1 MTSQARLL
9 NKHSLNP
16 LRGSRKGGRR
26 VSIALLA
33 VAMGLAG
40 CAQNPP
46 RSVTTMGEVER
57 EAYKRMTDRIA
68 EESAKFRSVN
78 DEIRASVEEK
88 GPEPLEEAVEPEY
101 DPLEDMVV
109 TVRLHDAPLTAVLRV
124 LAEET
129 DTSLIVEPE
138 VLDIDK
144 RASLFLPDVTAR
156 ELLDHVADAFDLAV
170 ERRGNVIRIGVY
182 EDRLF
187 NVDFLNTVMD
197 LNLAA
202 GGNVFGGGSSGDGGG
217 ADNLIQGDFSLRGG
231 TAGSADP
238 YEQLDLALQRILGQS
253 KEEDE
258 EEDTL
263 TIRPGSAGY
272 SINRA
277 SGTLEIRARPSQVK
291 RVANL
296 VGNLKEVMG
305 RQVLIEAQLLD
316 VSLND
321 DFRWGL
327 DWNLLRDR
335 VASTLGTAPATISG
349 GSTGYTGD
357 KGMWLPARDITFG
370 GQDVGIAGADT
381 SSFGIG
387 FSSPAISV
395 TVDALEAFGSV
406 QILSNPSVRVRNHT
420 PAILSVGQTNRY
432 VSETRTT
439 VSPSTTDSLV
449 STEVQTDSVFSG
461 VIIGVMPSIDENGK
475 VELLVHPM
483 QSEVDRQSL
492 VLQDVGQGNKVTLPQ
507 VAYKGITSMLSMRDG
522 DVVVLG
528 GLIDQQTADGSSG
541 APLIG
546 KVFGNTSS
554 RKRSRELVM
563 VIRVQVL

>member
-1 MTSQARLL
+1 MTINTRLRNHAAVL
-9 NKHSLNP
+9 VALSL
-16 LRGSRKGGRR
+16 
-26 VSIALLA
+26 
-33 VAMGLAG
+33 GLVG

-46 RSVTTMGEVER
+46 RSVTTMGEVEH
-57 EAYKRMTDRIA
+57 EAYKRVTDRLV
-68 EESAKFRSVN
+68 EESQKFRSIN
-78 DEIRASVEEK
+78 DELHAQIEEVNED
-88 GPEPLEEAVEPEY
+88 PIEQAVEPQY

-109 TVRLHDAPLTAVLRV
+109 TVRLHDAPLTAVLQV

-129 DTSLIVEPE
+129 ETSLIVEPE

-156 ELLDHVADAFDLAV
+156 ELLDHISDAFDLAV
-170 ERRGNVIRIGVY
+170 RRRGNVIRIGVF
-182 EDRLF
+182 EDRVF

-202 GGNVFGGGSSGDGGG
+202 GGNVFGGGGGDGGG
-217 ADNLIQGDFSLRGG
+217 SDNLIQGDFSLRGG
-231 TAGSADP
+231 TADSVDP
-238 YEQLDLALQRILGQS
+238 YEQLDVALSRIVGNAR
-253 KEEDE
+253 DNE
-258 EEDTL
+258 EEDDRSE
-263 TIRPGSAGY
+263 IRPGNAGY
-272 SINRA
+272 SINRS
-277 SGTLEIRARPSQVK
+277 SGTLEVRARPSQVN
-291 RVANL
+291 RVATL
-296 VGNLKEVMG
+296 VDNLKDVMG

-316 VSLND
+316 VTLND

-327 DWNLLRDR
+327 DWNLLRNR

-349 GSTGYTGD
+349 GSTGFTGD

-370 GQDVGIAGADT
+370 GQNVGVGGADT
-381 SSFGIG
+381 ASLGLG
-387 FSSPAISV
+387 FSTPAISV

-439 VSPSTTDSLV
+439 VSPTTTDSLV

-483 QSEVDRQSL
+483 QSEVDRASL
-492 VLQDVGQGNKVTLPQ
+492 VLQDVGEGNKVTLPQ
-507 VAYKGITSMLSMRDG
+507 VAYKGITSTLSMGDG

-528 GLIDQQTADGSSG
+528 GLIDQHSADGSSG

-546 KVFGNTSS
+546 KVFGNTNS

-563 VIRVQVL
+563 VLRVQVL